1 MIIQNPMLAI
11 DAYKFGHMAMHPA
24 NIANI
29 YINMTPRSMKYFN
42 RLIPEQF
49 QDNKLVSFG
58 VEMAIKDI
66 TDYFN
71 YNFFNRPLISV
82 LNDYIATALPFIGEN
97 EEAKATL
104 KQNVTNLHALGYL
117 PLVFKALPEGT
128 ITNPQV
134 PVMTCQ
140 ATVPG
145 FGWLPNYLETYLSQN
160 IWKTSTV
167 ATMARAYRRIYE
179 HYSNLT
185 CDDNSH
191 IIFQG
196 HDFSAR
202 GMSSTE
208 DSIKSGIA
216 HLTQF
221 WGSDSVHSALTATN
235 HYGFQNEIPLAFSV
249 PATEHSVMCLGIALS
264 SEEETF
270 RSLLTKYNT
279 GIISIVSDTDD
290 YWNTISTIAANLKP
304 VILARQPDSM
314 GLCKTVFRPDSG
326 NPIDII
332 CGNPTAP
339 QSSNEYKGTL
349 DILWETFGGTIN
361 SKGFKVLNPKV
372 GLIYGDSITPTRAND
387 ILNRMMEKGYAA
399 SNIVFGHGSYAYNF
413 STRDTLGY
421 AVKAT
426 AAFTY
431 DGKLIPIQ
439 KTVKTD
445 AGKKSACGL
454 LHVTEDLT
462 LIDNCTPEQ
471 EATGALRTI
480 FKDGTLTFDT
490 DFAAIRKRAS
500 L

>member
-1 MIIQNPMLAI
+1 MININPMLAI
-11 DAYKFGHMAMHPA
+11 DAYKFGHMAMHPE
-24 NIANI
+24 NIASI
-29 YINMTPRSMKYFN
+29 YINMTPRSLKYFN

-58 VEMAIKDI
+58 VEMAVKDI
-66 TDYFN
+66 TDSFN
-71 YNFFNRPLISV
+71 TNFFSKPLSDI
-82 LNDYIATALPFIGEN
+82 LPEFLQTAEPFIGEN
-97 EEAKATL
+97 VEAKATL
-104 KQNVTNLHALGYL
+104 KQNIVNLHNLGYL

-128 ITNPQV
+128 VTNPKV
-134 PVMTCQ
+134 PVMTCK

-221 WGSDSVHSALTATN
+221 WGSDSVHSALTAKSR
-235 HYGFQNEIPLAFSV
+235 YKYQSDLPLAFSV
-249 PATEHSVMCLGIALS
+249 PATEHSVMCLGSTLT
-264 SEEETF
+264 SEEYTF
-270 RSLLTKYNT
+270 KALLTKYNT
-279 GIISIVSDTDD
+279 GIISIVADTYD
-290 YWNTISTIAANLKP
+290 YWNTISVIASNLKDT
-304 VILARQPDSM
+304 ILARQPDSM

-326 NPIDII
+326 NPEYII
-332 CGNPTAP
+332 CGDYNATEG
-339 QSSNEYKGTL
+339 SNEYRGTL
-349 DILWETFGGTIN
+349 DILWDIFGGTVN

-372 GLIYGDSITPTRAND
+372 GLIYGDSITPQRAND
-387 ILNRMMEKGYAA
+387 ILDRMMEKGYAA

-431 DGKLIPIQ
+431 SGQVIPIQ
-439 KTVKTD
+439 KVVKTD
-445 AGKKSACGL
+445 TGKQSACGL
-454 LHVTEDLT
+454 LHVTDDLK
-462 LIDNCTPEQ
+462 LIDNCTQEQ
-471 EATGALRTI
+471 ADTGALKTI
-480 FKDGTLTFDT
+480 FLDGQMFFDT
-490 DFAAIRKRAS
+490 DFSAIRQRAA

>member
-11 DAYKFGHMAMHPA
+11 DAYKFGHMAMHPT

-66 TDYFN
+66 TDAFKL
-71 YNFFNRPLISV
+71 NFFNRNLTEVLAEYIS
-82 LNDYIATALPFIGEN
+82 TALPFIGEN

-104 KQNVTNLHALGYL
+104 IKNVTNLHNLGYL

-140 ATVPG
+140 ATIPG

-179 HYSNLT
+179 HYSALT

-221 WGSDSVHSALTATN
+221 WGSDSVHSALTAKQHYEFTN
-235 HYGFQNEIPLAFSV
+235 ELPLAFSV
-249 PATEHSVMCLGIALS
+249 PATEHSIMQVGIEL
-264 SEEETF
+264 EYQK
-270 RSLLTKYNT
+270 LLA
-279 GIISIVSDTDD
+279 G
-290 YWNTISTIAANLKP
+290 
-304 VILARQPDSM
+304 
-314 GLCKTVFRPDSG
+314 
-326 NPIDII
+326 
-332 CGNPTAP
+332 
-339 QSSNEYKGTL
+339 SNE
-349 DILWETFGGTIN
+349 
-361 SKGFKVLNPKV
+361 
-372 GLIYGDSITPTRAND
+372 
-387 ILNRMMEKGYAA
+387 
-399 SNIVFGHGSYAYNF
+399 
-413 STRDTLGY
+413 
-421 AVKAT
+421 
-426 AAFTY
+426 
-431 DGKLIPIQ
+431 
-439 KTVKTD
+439 
-445 AGKKSACGL
+445 
-454 LHVTEDLT
+454 
-462 LIDNCTPEQ
+462 
-471 EATGALRTI
+471 
-480 FKDGTLTFDT
+480 
-490 DFAAIRKRAS
+490 
-500 L
+500 